1 MNEERTYHESE
12 WAVGRWDY
20 FNEGRAVEPKS
31 FCQFWRTVL
40 VYATVKQV
48 LSPFRRLGK
57 ATPKVPLPRIPFAG
71 RAIALSA
78 KGGVFLVQGVA
89 RLLWRLT
96 FPLRAALKPAGRL
109 AFTGAVNAG
118 EQVGDFNECH
128 REGVKQFGFGLV
140 LTLYG
145 ALVVFLLVICL
156 FVSWLWTLVAIG
168 GIVGGLFAFYGFFR
182 SGTAALVL
190 QVLGLFWGVAVA
202 AKHGV
207 CPPAR
212 IVRG

>member
-109 AFTGAVNAG
+109 ALNGVVTAG
-118 EQVGDFNECH
+118 EQVGDFNERH
-128 REGVKQFGFGLV
+128 REGMKLFGITLICTIVGGYLLFFLV
-140 LTLYG
+140 L
-145 ALVVFLLVICL
+145 ALLA
-156 FVSWLWTLVAIG
+156 SWLWTLV
-168 GIVGGLFAFYGFFR
+168 
-182 SGTAALVL
+182 
-190 QVLGLFWGVAVA
+190 
-202 AKHGV
+202 
-207 CPPAR
+207 
-212 IVRG
+212 